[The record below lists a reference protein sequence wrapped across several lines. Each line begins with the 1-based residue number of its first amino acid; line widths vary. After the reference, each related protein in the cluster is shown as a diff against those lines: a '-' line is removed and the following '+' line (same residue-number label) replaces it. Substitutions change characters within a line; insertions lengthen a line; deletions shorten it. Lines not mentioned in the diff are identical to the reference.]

1 MDRVWTVSD
10 AKARLSEIL
19 RRSETNGPQRIGTLR
34 RYVVMPEDDWRA
46 LASAAPK
53 PSLGQF
59 ILHHMPRLDDL
70 EPPRREGPPR
80 PIPFADET
88 DDPA

>member
-1 MDRVWTVSD
+1 METVWTVSE

-19 RRSETNGPQRIGTLR
+19 RRSETDGPQRIGTRR
-34 RYVVMPEDDWRA
+34 RYVVMPEEDWRA
-46 LASAAPK
+46 MAPAAAK

-59 ILHHMPRLDDL
+59 ILHHMPRIDDL
-70 EPPRREGPPR
+70 ELPSREDPQR